1 MKMLMEDWL
10 RGCVHHD
17 GRKGNVYLPIDK
29 VLQIA
34 DYIQRT
40 RTSGKDGFLYVP
52 PWERVALTDIVRCKE
67 CKHWK
72 DYECHCESA
81 STDHEG
87 GASYSLD
94 RDANDYCSF
103 GERSEE

>member
-40 RTSGKDGFLYVP
+40 RVSGTDGLIEMLP
-52 PWERVALTDIVRCKE
+52 MK
-67 CKHWK
+67 
-72 DYECHCESA
+72 
-81 STDHEG
+81 G
-87 GASYSLD
+87 
-94 RDANDYCSF
+94 
-103 GERSEE
+103 SENE

>member
-40 RTSGKDGFLYVP
+40 RTSGEDGFLYVP
-52 PWERVALTDIVRCKE
+52 PWERVALTDIVRCGE
-67 CKHWK
+67 CKHMMP
-72 DYECHCESA
+72 DGRCREFADDAIRPSVSDFC
-81 STDHEG
+81 
-87 GASYSLD
+87 SY
-94 RDANDYCSF
+94 
-103 GERSEE
+103 GERISNERLDK

>member
-1 MKMLMEDWL
+1 MKILMEDWL

-52 PWERVALTDIVRCKE
+52 PWERVALTDIVRCGE
-67 CKHWK
+67 CEHKAENYCYKHSH
-72 DYECHCESA
+72 EA
-81 STDHEG
+81 TDNDFC
-87 GASYSLD
+87 SY
-94 RDANDYCSF
+94 
-103 GERSEE
+103 GERREE

>member
-1 MKMLMEDWL
+1 MKILMEDWL

-40 RTSGKDGFLYVP
+40 RTSGADGFLYVP
-52 PWERVALTDIVRCKE
+52 PWERVALTDIVRCKDCIHRYVTGE
-67 CKHWK
+67 TTHYYVC
-72 DYECHCESA
+72 DFMDAQYEDEGYCH
-81 STDHEG
+81 H
-87 GASYSLD
+87 
-94 RDANDYCSF
+94 
-103 GERSEE
+103 GERSEDE